1 MFVIFNM
8 KQFYIFVG
16 MSIIHD
22 HNKCHTTPW
31 NYSILIMLTT
41 NEQNYIQN
49 SHAHS
54 VLHNIYINTYIY
66 TYSVVQQFHLRF
78 SHSNLLV
85 RNPHNLKLKT
95 SYWIPILFM
104 MQHTHLT
111 PTTGHKHYESI
122 NLFFFKEHVLQVW
135 IPNQG
140 SFKKIIEQDQQ
151 FHFLKYCTYIKSDK
165 SFGIPVMECITR

>member
-8 KQFYIFVG
+8 KQFCMFVG

-31 NYSILIMLTT
+31 NYSVLIILTT

-66 TYSVVQQFHLRF
+66 TYSVVQQCHLRF
-78 SHSNLLV
+78 SHSHLLV

-95 SYWIPILFM
+95 SYRIPI
-104 MQHTHLT
+104 HTHARTHAPRTHTRTHAPRTHTCTHAHMHMHTHMHTHTHTHTHT
-111 PTTGHKHYESI
+111 PHSH
-122 NLFFFKEHVLQVW
+122 NW
-135 IPNQG
+135 A
-140 SFKKIIEQDQQ
+140 
-151 FHFLKYCTYIKSDK
+151 
-165 SFGIPVMECITR
+165 

>member
-1 MFVIFNM
+1 MFVILNM
-8 KQFYIFVG
+8 KQFCMFVG

-31 NYSILIMLTT
+31 NYSVLIILTT

-66 TYSVVQQFHLRF
+66 TYSVVQQCHLRF
-78 SHSNLLV
+78 SHSHLLV

-95 SYWIPILFM
+95 SYRIPIHTHAHTHHAHTHARAYAHA
-104 MQHTHLT
+104 HTHLT
-111 PTTGHKHYESI
+111 PTTGHKHYDSI
-122 NLFFFKEHVLQVW
+122 NLIFSFKEHELQVR
-135 IPNQG
+135 IPNPG
-140 SFKKIIEQDQQ
+140 SFKNYQ
-151 FHFLKYCTYIKSDK
+151 TRPA
-165 SFGIPVMECITR
+165 IPFSEILHIYQK